1 MKNESCER
9 YLQEPEA
16 NAAHLE
22 TCEECRALFAPPE
35 LLVEPA
41 TVTADAL
48 PLAPWEG
55 ASHRSWPLALVAG
68 VAMLLAAIALF
79 LIAGV
84 APLGGV
90 AGAIVA
96 VIPSADLVLSASRLV
111 GTGLQHAPMSWQVGI
126 GAAFLLVNT
135 IFFLLL
141 RRAPR
146 GIDV

>member
-9 YLQEPEA
+9 YLQDPEA
-16 NAAHLE
+16 NAGHLE
-22 TCEECRALFAPPE
+22 TCEECRALFAAPE
-35 LLVEPA
+35 LLIEPEA
-41 TVTADAL
+41 VSVDVM

-55 ASHRSWPLALVAG
+55 ASHRSWPLTIAVGAAALSA
-68 VAMLLAAIALF
+68 AMALF
-79 LIAGV
+79 LMAGV
-84 APLGGV
+84 APLAGLGAAV
-90 AGAIVA
+90 AAA
-96 VIPSADLVLSASRLV
+96 VPSADLVLSASRLV
-111 GTGLQHAPMSWQVGI
+111 GNGMQHAPLSWQVGI